1 MERAAELVSCQRS
14 QEGQL
19 SRDPGSVLPHGG
31 DHTPSAKERL
41 MRSGSRVALI
51 IMMACAVGVV
61 RDLSPSVRAQD
72 ATPAARQRAGGSET
86 VSART
91 LASGTM
97 EVSAPGKGQFG
108 LGRIV
113 LAPGAGLAF
122 NPTSPAEVLV
132 YTAAGALTF
141 RVDVPMTVSRR
152 VEPGTPVPTEPE
164 AIVADTE
171 FTLRDGDSAF

>member
-1 MERAAELVSCQRS
+1 MRWGSC
-14 QEGQL
+14 
-19 SRDPGSVLPHGG
+19 
-31 DHTPSAKERL
+31 
-41 MRSGSRVALI
+41 VALI
-51 IMMACAVGVV
+51 IMVACAVGVV

-97 EVSAPGKGQFG
+97 EVFAPGKGQFG

-122 NPTSPAEVLV
+122 NPMNPAAVLV
-132 YTAAGALTF
+132 YTAAGGLTF

-152 VEPGTPVPTEPE
+152 GGLGTPVPTQPE
-164 AIVADTE
+164 AIAADTE
-171 FTLRDGDSAF
+171 FTLRDGDSALFPPAIAGEVRNDGDDEATALIVTLALRSAMPSTPTP

>member
-1 MERAAELVSCQRS
+1 
-14 QEGQL
+14 
-19 SRDPGSVLPHGG
+19 
-31 DHTPSAKERL
+31 
-41 MRSGSRVALI
+41 MRWGSRVALI

-61 RDLSPSVRAQD
+61 QVLSPSVRAQD
-72 ATPAARQRAGGSET
+72 ATPAARQGAGGSET

-108 LGRIV
+108 LSRIV

-122 NPTSPAEVLV
+122 NPTSPSAVLV

-141 RVDVPMTVSRR
+141 RVDVPMRVSRR

-164 AIVADTE
+164 AIAADTD
-171 FTLRDGDSAF
+171 FTLRDGDSALFPPAIAGEVRNDGTDEATALIVTLALRSAMPSTPTP